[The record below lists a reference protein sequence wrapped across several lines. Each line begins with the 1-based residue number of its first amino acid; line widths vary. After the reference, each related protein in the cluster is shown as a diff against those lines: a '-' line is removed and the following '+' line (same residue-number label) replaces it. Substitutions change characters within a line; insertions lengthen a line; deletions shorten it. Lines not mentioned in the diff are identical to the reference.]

1 MDRGGCC
8 RSFYTDQVS
17 PALHYNPHMTRI
29 QIKVRGFPLSVLLA
43 TSLVAASGFA
53 QERSAYPARQVRVIV
68 PLVAGGNLDLVTRAV
83 AQKMAENTGQQFIV
97 ENRPSASGII
107 ASQFVAKAPADGYT
121 ILAIANTFAM
131 APNVVA
137 AAGYHPIRDFT
148 GVSLT
153 ARLPHVLVVNP
164 SLPVRTVKDLIAL
177 AKRRPNEFTYGS
189 AGAGSN
195 GHVGGVLFSRLAGIE
210 MLHVPYKGAAPA
222 LIDVIGGQITLM
234 FDPISTSVQH
244 VKAGKLRAL
253 GVTTRTRSPL
263 LPELPTI
270 AEAAL
275 PEFEAMVFNA
285 LMAPA
290 GLPREV
296 LSRLHSEVVQAAQ
309 SPELRERFLR
319 QGVEIVASDS
329 AEQFADFLKSETAR
343 YARIAQDAGI
353 KRE

>member
-1 MDRGGCC
+1 M
-8 RSFYTDQVS
+8 
-17 PALHYNPHMTRI
+17 M
-29 QIKVRGFPLSVLLA
+29 LA
-43 TSLVAASGFA
+43 AWLAGSICFA
-53 QERSAYPARQVRVIV
+53 QERPAYPARPVRVIV
-68 PLVAGGNLDLVTRAV
+68 PLAAGGNLDLVTRAI
-83 AQKMAENTGQQFIV
+83 AQKMAENTGQPFIV
-97 ENRPSASGII
+97 ENRPSASGLI
-107 ASQFVAKAPADGYT
+107 AAQFVAKAPADGYT
-121 ILAIANTFAM
+121 VLGIANTFAM

-137 AAGYHPIRDFT
+137 AAGYNPIKDFT

-177 AKRRPNEFTYGS
+177 ARTRPNEFTYGS

-195 GHVGGVLFSRLAGIE
+195 GHVAGVLFSRQAGIE

-275 PEFEAMVFNA
+275 PGFEAMVFNA

-290 GLPREV
+290 GLPRDV
-296 LSRLHSEVVQAAQ
+296 LLRLHDEVMQAAQ
-309 SPELRERFLR
+309 SPEVRERFLR

-343 YARIAQDAGI
+343 YARIAQDSGI
-353 KRE
+353 KSE